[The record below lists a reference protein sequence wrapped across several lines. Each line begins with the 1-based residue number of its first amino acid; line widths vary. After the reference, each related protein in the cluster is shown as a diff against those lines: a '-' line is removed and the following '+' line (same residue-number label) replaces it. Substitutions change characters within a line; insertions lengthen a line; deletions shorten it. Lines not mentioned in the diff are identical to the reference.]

1 MRWMMERMA
10 ASAGM
15 DVPVFPGPGPHQ
27 DPVDPGASGFL
38 TFLQHN
44 PQNPRHLCK
53 PEAKITCSLERILEM
68 EVEMEDDS
76 SCDHGDTAVEFTF
89 TAVEIDIDYE
99 FDAVRFFDFTRT
111 ESIDDAREA
120 EMWFDSVGS
129 YPPSPFAVRLLSRG
143 KNENA
148 NDATLSKGF
157 DNAIQLDNASDVIR
171 AEHSTMTL
179 GHTVP
184 LDLKSY
190 CLPEFHKQQIN
201 YKFKTK
207 SHQKSSFPRTST
219 LMKPTACQIAKQNKD
234 RLVDHFR
241 FRKLGNNSSI
251 VESQAAKR
259 QKIEG
264 SHLCKVTGVK
274 QQTNFVHKPPKRE
287 GTVDG
292 NLGHVKL
299 RITIPRPPD
308 LATAQR
314 AQRIR
319 KKGDHGNKHV
329 ASSGPGFLARPLNRK
344 IIFEPPSVFH
354 QKSTPQLPEFQEFNL
369 KTAERAVQTTTDV
382 PSISACCNN
391 LKASKKP
398 SLAFGTESSR
408 DSKGGVHKPMKQA
421 KLEDCETIH
430 RFKALPLNKKI
441 FSSKGDLGVFRSSK
455 RETTVTMAFNFETEK
470 RSQHAPPVDLFKKL
484 SLASESGSRLSRRPL
499 MFPKD
504 SKENRGCSVQQQS
517 EVSTPKP
524 GSKQVHFDNMITD
537 NDPLKTIIR
546 KQMEVEFLTRDLC

>member
-1 MRWMMERMA
+1 
-10 ASAGM
+10 
-15 DVPVFPGPGPHQ
+15 
-27 DPVDPGASGFL
+27 
-38 TFLQHN
+38 
-44 PQNPRHLCK
+44 
-53 PEAKITCSLERILEM
+53 M

-179 GHTVP
+179 GHTGCTEQVAFKRVKDKKLIEAGFKSVTARGIQGLISDDDVNGGVP

-499 MFPKD
+499 IFPKFI
-504 SKENRGCSVQQQS
+504 
-517 EVSTPKP
+517 
-524 GSKQVHFDNMITD
+524 HFG
-537 NDPLKTIIR
+537 
-546 KQMEVEFLTRDLC
+546 FA